1 MELDELNE
9 LALWFKDNI
18 FDEPETS
25 PEPENVIEEDEP
37 DSHGLSDSARLYHWC
52 PRRKRLVQSG

>member
-1 MELDELNE
+1 

-25 PEPENVIEEDEP
+25 PEPENVIEEDEA